1 MAWIILGAVVLTVKA
16 AAFVIRRIVARSYA
30 DIYGGDE
37 PPYQDPPPL
46 NFPTSGGIG

>member
-16 AAFVIRRIVARSYA
+16 AALVIRRIVARSYA
-30 DIYGGDE
+30 DIYGDDD
-37 PPYQDPPPL
+37 PPYQDHPRL

>member
-1 MAWIILGAVVLTVKA
+1 MAWIILGAAVLMVKTA
-16 AAFVIRRIVARSYA
+16 ALVIRRIVARSYA
-30 DIYGGDE
+30 DIYGDDE